1 MVVIVDYGA
10 GNPGSVLNMIRYCG
24 YEAIVSSDINLIS
37 QASKLILPGV
47 GSFDVGME
55 NLEKYGLI
63 ETMNNKVLSEEVP
76 VLGIC
81 LGMHL
86 MTKGSE
92 EGTRSGLGWIDAY
105 TRRFSVKD
113 RGQLKIPHMG
123 WNSLKVRQENTLFSD
138 LSDDSRFYFVHSYY
152 VECNDNRDILA
163 ETEYGKNFVSAFRR
177 NNIYATQFHPEKS
190 HRHGKQVMS
199 RFLSI
204 D

>member
-24 YEAIVSSDINLIS
+24 YEAIVSSDRNLIS

-63 ETMNNKVLSEEVP
+63 DTLNNKVLSEEVP
-76 VLGIC
+76 ILGIC

-92 EGTRSGLGWIDAY
+92 EGTRSGLGWIDAD

-123 WNSLKVRQENTLFSD
+123 WNTLKVKQENTLFSD
-138 LSDDSRFYFVHSYY
+138 LSDESRFYFVHSYY
-152 VECNDNRDILA
+152 VECNDNRDIAA

-177 NNIYATQFHPEKS
+177 NNIYATQFHPEKKS
-190 HRHGKQVMS
+190 SS
-199 RFLSI
+199 R
-204 D
+204 